1 MSARILV
8 VDDIPANVKLLEA
21 KLTQEYYEVITANS
35 GREAIQQAK
44 DESPDIILLD
54 VMMPE
59 MNGFETCKIL
69 REDPDTSHIPII
81 MVTALSEKKD
91 RIQGLEAG
99 ADDFLTKPVNDMAL
113 FARVKSLVRLKVMV
127 DELRLRGQTGIEF
140 GMDGKM
146 DKATMIDAK
155 IMVIDDDVVESR
167 KIVEKLS
174 AFSQNVYSISEPDNV
189 IEQLQSKNIDVVLV
203 STQMSDY
210 DGLRICSQI
219 RGIEATRSVSIIG
232 VVDEF
237 DNASIVKG
245 LEIGLNDYI
254 SSPVDVNELLARV
267 KTQIKR
273 KKYQDALRTNFRTSV
288 SLAVTDSLT
297 GLYNRRYMDSHLET
311 TMKDCEQNGRSM
323 CALIIDIDHF
333 KEVNDTHG
341 HDIGDDII
349 REFANRISHNMRP
362 SDMVVRYG
370 GEEFIIFLPGTNLE
384 NGSMVAERIRQRIA
398 NLPFQVNIADG
409 ELVKTC
415 SIGITTMN
423 KAGGDTPEMFIK
435 RADQA
440 LLEAKRTG
448 RNKVVAL
455 ANSYPEPQKKPS
467 FE

>member
-35 GREAIQQAK
+35 GAEAIQCAK
-44 DESPDIILLD
+44 DESPDLILLD

-59 MNGFETCKIL
+59 MNGFEACKIL
-69 REDPDTSHIPII
+69 REDPETSHIPII

-140 GMDGKM
+140 GMDNKI
-146 DKATMIDAK
+146 DKAAMVDAK

-167 KIVEKLS
+167 KIMEKLS
-174 AFSQNVYSISEPDNV
+174 NFTQNVFNITDMNNV
-189 IEQLQSKNIDVVLV
+189 VEQLQGHNIDVVLV
-203 STQMSDY
+203 STQMTES

-219 RGIEATRSVSIIG
+219 RGNESTRAISIIG
-232 VVDEF
+232 VVDEM
-237 DNASIVKG
+237 DTQSIIKG

-254 SSPVDVNELLARV
+254 VSPLDVNELLARV

-273 KKYQDALRTNFRTSV
+273 KKYQDALRTNFQTSV

-297 GLYNRRYMDSHLET
+297 GLYNRRYMDSHLENM
-311 TMKDCEQNGRSM
+311 MKDCNENDRPM
-323 CALIIDIDHF
+323 CAMILDIDHF

-341 HDIGDDII
+341 HDVGDEVIKQ
-349 REFANRISHNMRP
+349 FAERISQNMRP
-362 SDMVVRYG
+362 ADMVVRYG
-370 GEEFIIFLPGTNLE
+370 GEEFTVFLPGTNLE
-384 NGSMVAERIRQRIA
+384 MGAIAAERMRQRIA
-398 NLPFQVNIADG
+398 NLPFKVSTEKGSLA
-409 ELVKTC
+409 KTC
-415 SIGITTMN
+415 SIGITTLN
-423 KAGGDTPEMFIK
+423 RAGGDTPEMVIK
-435 RADQA
+435 RADDA

-455 ANSYPEPQKKPS
+455 PNSFPTPQEKRAY
-467 FE
+467 